1 MCLNFFTKF
10 KFETIQMVML
20 YCRAQYPA
28 SLHTFFFFY
37 LGLLFFFSDVIH
49 TVGPIGEKED
59 LLSNAYSSVLGL
71 LKENNLASV
80 VRSFFFLNKLF
91 FINYVIK
98 HPPCFLKKITSLVK
112 ELDNYSVNTF
122 ENSI

>member
-1 MCLNFFTKF
+1 MYNILL
-10 KFETIQMVML
+10 L
-20 YCRAQYPA
+20 YI
-28 SLHTFFFFY
+28 FFFY
-37 LGLLFFFSDVIH
+37 LNWPTFFFSDVIH

-80 VRSFFFLNKLF
+80 VRRVFFLNKLL

>member
-1 MCLNFFTKF
+1 
-10 KFETIQMVML
+10 MVIC
-20 YCRAQYPA
+20 YIVGHVQYPA
-28 SLHTFFFFY
+28 SLHFFFT
-37 LGLLFFFSDVIH
+37 LIGLLFFFSDVIH

-80 VRSFFFLNKLF
+80 VRRFFFLNKLL

-98 HPPCFLKKITSLVK
+98 HPPCFLKKITSFKLVK
-112 ELDNYSVNTF
+112 ELDTYSVNTF

>member
-1 MCLNFFTKF
+1 MSFNVPFKPKNTKKGGSHKTPTCMCLNFFTKF

-20 YCRAQYPA
+20 YCRTQYPA

-80 VRSFFFLNKLF
+80 VRRFFFLTN
-91 FINYVIK
+91 
-98 HPPCFLKKITSLVK
+98 CFLLTM
-112 ELDNYSVNTF
+112 
-122 ENSI
+122 